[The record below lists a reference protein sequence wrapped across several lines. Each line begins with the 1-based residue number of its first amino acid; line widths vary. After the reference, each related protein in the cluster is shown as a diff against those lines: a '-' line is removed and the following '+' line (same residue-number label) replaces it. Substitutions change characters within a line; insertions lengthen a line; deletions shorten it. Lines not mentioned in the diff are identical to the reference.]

1 MRSVPSS
8 ILHAQVPTASGLTAS
23 AHCSRYASFVG
34 LGLAGEPVAISEIR
48 IVRCGSE
55 LAQGNYSGVSWN
67 CAQIEAKRWQGKELS
82 KIGLKKIALLDNRSR
97 LE

>member
-8 ILHAQVPTASGLTAS
+8 TLHAQVPTASGLTAQS
-23 AHCSRYASFVG
+23 LIARATQVFR

-55 LAQGNYSGVSWN
+55 SAQGNYSGVSWN
-67 CAQIEAKRWQGKELS
+67 CAIEAKRWQGKELS

>member
-1 MRSVPSS
+1 MPSS
-8 ILHAQVPTASGLTAS
+8 ILRAQVPTASGLTAL

-55 LAQGNYSGVSWN
+55 SAQGNYSGVSWN
-67 CAQIEAKRWQGKELS
+67 CAMEAKRWQGKELS